1 LWLKPFSWREDGNL
15 AAIHSQETMFIT
27 TVILQTKEIHYKNPT
42 FGDSFVKTSAVV
54 ILICLEAKNTV
65 ENVVEFPR
73 I

>member
-1 LWLKPFSWREDGNL
+1 M
-15 AAIHSQETMFIT
+15 ETLQPHIPRKLCLT

-65 ENVVEFPR
+65 ENIVEFPR